1 MHISEEFG
9 NIVFS
14 IDFGYGCTGCSL
26 CRRASPRKYKAKG
39 AFPEL
44 WDKVKPEV
52 DVIAIG
58 KQMSDVIM

>member
-1 MHISEEFG
+1 MDREELWEMFDETLYTA
-9 NIVFS
+9 VRS
-14 IDFGYGCTGCSL
+14 
-26 CRRASPRKYKAKG
+26 KYKAKG

>member
-1 MHISEEFG
+1 
-9 NIVFS
+9 VR
-14 IDFGYGCTGCSL
+14 T
-26 CRRASPRKYKAKG
+26 KYSAVG

-58 KQMSDVIM
+58 KEMADVIM

>member
-1 MHISEEFG
+1 M
-9 NIVFS
+9 
-14 IDFGYGCTGCSL
+14 
-26 CRRASPRKYKAKG
+26 G

-58 KQMSDVIM
+58 KQMADVIM